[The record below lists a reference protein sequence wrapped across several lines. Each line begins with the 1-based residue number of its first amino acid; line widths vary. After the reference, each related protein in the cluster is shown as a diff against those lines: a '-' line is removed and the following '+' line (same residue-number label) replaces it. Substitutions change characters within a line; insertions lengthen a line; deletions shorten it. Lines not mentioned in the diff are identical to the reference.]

1 MTSTSRRASVRPA
14 SAVGFLGG
22 LIAVHSDLVKPEA
35 SPPDSN
41 LRTLDVLASFLP
53 RERLTWIVGPGPLLR
68 PRSDRVPG
76 VVLFVDVSGFTRLT
90 ERLSRLGARG
100 SEELS
105 RIVDACF
112 GRMTQ
117 RVTELG
123 GDVIA
128 YAGDAMLAMWPVDS
142 ERELGAAVCL
152 AAQAGLQAH
161 SDQSEDDEDDGTT
174 ERLQLR
180 ASVACGSLV
189 LQEVGGSGGRWQ
201 YLVGGEPLAE
211 VFEADDRAEPGDVV
225 LAPSASRRLGHRGS
239 GTTLPG
245 EFLRLQAVADPVA
258 TRPPARLSIPPDRAD
273 VIRACAPGFIVARL
287 EADHRDW
294 LAEFRTIS
302 VVFISLG
309 EAAGSATGPA
319 AGLQEAFAAMQSA
332 VEDVDGFVYQ
342 ALVDDK
348 GVSLLAAFGLPSQAY
363 ENDAARAVGCAMG
376 AHRALLDLGR
386 ANSIGVTTGLAFTGI
401 YGSDSRRQYTLVG
414 SVMNRG
420 ARLAQ
425 AADGG
430 VLCDAAT
437 RAASA
442 RRGGIGFVECPPLE
456 LKGIE
461 RPVPVWRPIAGTA
474 RTSATDA
481 AATAG
486 PAVVGRTTERGIL
499 DDSVE
504 AIIAGLG
511 GRLILLE
518 GEAGIG
524 KSRLASYAVRRA
536 VESGARGL
544 AGEGRQIGQQAL
556 FHAWRPVFE
565 ALLQI
570 DSDESDRES
579 LQATLHRR
587 CAGIADFVELAPLLS
602 AVLPFD
608 LPETRRTAAMPAEA
622 RAEATRGLLAELL
635 RFESESHPTVLLME
649 DVHWLDSASLSL
661 LAKVVENASD
671 LLVIAT
677 TRPSESEVP
686 PLRRTLNEAAG
697 PRRLILGAMD
707 EAETSALIGAC
718 LAVDDVPGEIASAIH
733 RRAQGNPFFTEQ
745 LALAMRDYGI
755 IVTGDGSC
763 ALTQDVI
770 DLNRFLDEELSRRG
784 LPGTLQG
791 VISSRIDRLGP
802 EQQLTVKLASVIGS
816 PFEIEALASVYPDRI
831 DTGELKRWLDELV
844 RLKIA
849 IPEDSTGDGSF
860 AFRHAI
866 LRDVVY
872 NSLTFGQR
880 AATHTSVAEWIEG
893 GDGASEVRNFPVLAH
908 HWARAG
914 AHGKARGYLGRA
926 GDDALERY
934 ANEEA
939 VRFFEEALAIDE
951 TAAAGSPAPEDVK
964 ASWELQLGAAYVN
977 WSRYQDAKKHLGAG
991 LVLKGHRAPGSS
1003 WFDGV
1008 DLMGQIARQV
1018 VHRLW
1023 ADRFVGMRRT
1033 SSSELR
1039 RVARAYES
1047 LVEAFYLEN
1056 ATLPCL
1062 LSAVRSLNLAE
1073 LGGPSAELARGY
1085 ASFGAILGFVPAHGL
1100 ADGYFERALRTAQE
1114 ADDTSALAWVRLAA
1128 GVYKIGVGDWDEA
1141 AEHLGATRKVSERL
1155 GDRRRWDDAMQN
1167 LAALEF
1173 LRGRYAPSRA
1183 LAGELL
1189 ASAADRKDER
1199 GLSVAVR
1206 RRALCLL
1213 ATNELSELAPCIDEL
1228 GRYTEGTDDLY
1239 RDLPPLALS
1248 AQLELRLGHY
1258 REAFDAASAALAIMR
1273 ASTPTFHD
1281 SLSDFVNTTQVLV
1294 SLQRLSAEGEVSEMP
1309 ELDSRSREACK
1320 ALGRYARVFPIGR
1333 PYARLCSG
1341 IRWHARK
1348 RHRRAAAEWR
1358 ESVAAAG
1365 QFGMEHCEALA
1376 RLELGSLLQE
1386 DRDGGYE
1393 HLTRAAAI
1401 FERLGT
1407 EYEHSRARM
1416 MLHDV

>member
-1 MTSTSRRASVRPA
+1 MRASDL
-14 SAVGFLGG
+14 GFVGG

-35 SPPDSN
+35 SPPDSG
-41 LRTLDVLASFLP
+41 LKTIDVLASFLP
-53 RERLTWIVGPGPLLR
+53 RERLTRLVGPEPLLR
-68 PRSDRVPG
+68 PRSERVPG

-105 RIVDACF
+105 RIIDACF

-117 RVTELG
+117 RVTRLG

-128 YAGDAMLAMWPVDS
+128 YAGDAMLAMWSVDS
-142 ERELGAAVCL
+142 DRELGAAVCL
-152 AAQAGLQAH
+152 AAQAALQAQ
-161 SDQSEDDEDDGTT
+161 SDQSPGDGTT

-180 ASVACGSLV
+180 ASVACGALV
-189 LQEVGGSGGRWQ
+189 LHEVGGGGGRWQ

-225 LAPSASRRLGHRGS
+225 LAPSASRCLGNRGS
-239 GTTLPG
+239 GTALPG
-245 EFLRLQAVADPVA
+245 EFLRLHDVVAPVS
-258 TRPPARLSIPPDRAD
+258 TSPPARLPIPPDRTD
-273 VIRACAPGFIVARL
+273 VIRACAPGFILARL
-287 EADHRDW
+287 EADHADW

-309 EAAGSATGPA
+309 DAAGSVAGSAGSA

-332 VEDVDGFVYQ
+332 VENVDGFVYQ
-342 ALVDDK
+342 ALFDDK
-348 GVSLLAAFGLPSQAY
+348 GVSLVAAFGLPSQAY
-363 ENDAARAVGCAMG
+363 ENDAARAVRCATG
-376 AHRALLDLGR
+376 AHRVLLDLGR
-386 ANSIGVTTGLAFTGI
+386 ASSIGVTTGLAFTGI

-430 VLCDAAT
+430 ILCDAAT
-437 RAASA
+437 RAAST
-442 RRGGIGFVECPPLE
+442 RRGGIGFVASPPLD

-461 RPVPVWRPIAGTA
+461 HPVPVWRPIAGTA
-474 RTSATDA
+474 PIPATDA
-481 AATAG
+481 AVRAVHAVIGRTAERAVLDAAVE
-486 PAVVGRTTERGIL
+486 AVVAGR
-499 DDSVE
+499 
-504 AIIAGLG
+504 G
-511 GRLILLE
+511 GRLVIIE

-536 VESGARGL
+536 AESGARIL
-544 AGEGRQIGQQAL
+544 VGEGQQIGQQAL

-565 ALLQI
+565 ALLEV
-570 DSDESDRES
+570 DAEEPDPAEF
-579 LQATLHRR
+579 LATLRR
-587 CAGIADFVELAPLLS
+587 RYAEIADFAELAPLVS

-608 LPETRRTAAMPAEA
+608 LAETGRTAAMPAEA
-622 RAEATRGLLAELL
+622 RAEATRGVLAELL
-635 RFESESHPTVLLME
+635 GTESGSRPTVLLME
-649 DVHWLDSASLSL
+649 DLHWLDSASLRL
-661 LAKVVENASD
+661 LATVVENAPD
-671 LLVIAT
+671 LLILAT
-677 TRPSESEVP
+677 TRPAEMEVP
-686 PLRRTLNEAAG
+686 PLRRSLNEAAG
-697 PRRLILGAMD
+697 PGRLVLGAMD
-707 EAETSALIGAC
+707 HAETVALIGDC
-718 LAVDDVPGEIASAIH
+718 LAVDYVPGEIASAIH
-733 RRAQGNPFFTEQ
+733 RRAQGNPFFAEQ
-745 LALAMRDYGI
+745 LGLAMRDYGI
-755 IVTGDGSC
+755 FATEDGSC
-763 ALTQDVI
+763 VITADVI

-791 VISSRIDRLGP
+791 VISSRIDRLEP
-802 EQQLTVKLASVIGS
+802 QQQLTVKLASVIG
-816 PFEIEALASVYPDRI
+816 PRFEIEALASAYPERI
-831 DTGELKRWLDELV
+831 DTGELKRWLEDLV

-849 IPEDSTGDGSF
+849 IPDDSARDGAF

-893 GDGASEVRNFPVLAH
+893 DGGASEVRNFPVLAH

-939 VRFFEEALAIDE
+939 VQFFEEALAIHE
-951 TAAAGSPAPEDVK
+951 TAAADSPAPEHLR

-977 WSRYQDAKKHLGAG
+977 WSRYQDAKTHLGNG
-991 LVLKGHRAPGSS
+991 LMLKGHRAPGSS

-1008 DLMGQIARQV
+1008 DLAGQIARQV

-1023 ADRFVGMRRT
+1023 ADRFVGSRRT
-1033 SSSELR
+1033 SAPELR

-1056 ATLPCL
+1056 STLPCL

-1100 ADGYFERALRTAQE
+1100 ADGYFERALRTARE

-1128 GVYKIGVGDWDEA
+1128 GVYKIGVGDWDGA
-1141 AEHLGATRKVSERL
+1141 AGHLMATREVSERL

-1167 LAALEF
+1167 LAALDF

-1199 GLSVAVR
+1199 GLAVAVR

-1228 GRYTEGTDDLY
+1228 QAYAEGTDNLY
-1239 RDLPPLALS
+1239 RDLPPLALR
-1248 AQLELRLGHY
+1248 AQLHLRLRQYG
-1258 REAFDAASAALAIMR
+1258 EAFDAASAALAIMR

-1281 SLSDFVNTTQVLV
+1281 SLSDFVNTAQVLV
-1294 SLQRLSAEGEVSEMP
+1294 SLQRLSAAGEIGEIP
-1309 ELDSRSREACK
+1309 GLPSRSREACK
-1320 ALGRYARVFPIGR
+1320 ALGRYARVFPVGR
-1333 PYARLCSG
+1333 PYARLCNG
-1341 IRWHARK
+1341 IRWQARK
-1348 RHRRAAAEWR
+1348 RQGRAAAEWR

-1365 QFGMEHCEALA
+1365 QYGMEHCEALA
-1376 RLELGSLLQE
+1376 RLELGSLLQAE
-1386 DRDGGYE
+1386 GDGGHE
-1393 HLTRAAAI
+1393 HLTQAAAI

-1407 EYEHSRARM
+1407 EHESARVRM
-1416 MLHDV
+1416 ILNHV